1 MKFMPII
8 LNFFHKFQTWGEE
21 IEEKYTELPYTLN
34 QKHSPNYKTNSL
46 II

>member
-1 MKFMPII
+1 MPII

-34 QKHSPNYKTNSL
+34 QKHSPNYKTH
-46 II
+46 